1 MYGCLIKVF
10 ETYESKI
17 FRNMQ
22 DFISQPTKGQE
33 ISKAIF
39 LETPLPK
46 K

>member
-1 MYGCLIKVF
+1 MSKVSQLATF
-10 ETYESKI
+10 IVAI
-17 FRNMQ
+17 FVAQ
-22 DFISQPTKGQE
+22 LVTFATKGQD